1 MATDY
6 DCWHQGH
13 DSVTVEMVIAN
24 LQANA
29 QLAQSILAMATEQ
42 IAQTRPA
49 SPAHTALQHALMTP
63 KDFVPA
69 ETRSRLDLFTAPYW
83 GPWEN
88 GAN

>member
-1 MATDY
+1 
-6 DCWHQGH
+6 
-13 DSVTVEMVIAN
+13 MVIAN

-29 QLAQSILAMATEQ
+29 QLAQTILARASEQ

-49 SPAHTALQHALMTP
+49 SPAHTALQHGLMTP
-63 KDFVPA
+63 KEFVPA

-83 GPWEN
+83 GAWET